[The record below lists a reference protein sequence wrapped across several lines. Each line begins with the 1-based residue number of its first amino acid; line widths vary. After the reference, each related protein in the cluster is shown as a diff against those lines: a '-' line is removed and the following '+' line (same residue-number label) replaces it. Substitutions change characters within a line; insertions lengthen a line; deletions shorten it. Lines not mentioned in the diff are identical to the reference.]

1 MPREPDEPT
10 AQQLLSAM
18 SPCEPYMAKDFVD
31 EFEAS
36 RWTVQRRLNSLVESG
51 DIQKKQ
57 HGETRV
63 TYWIDPGSSPK

>member
-1 MPREPDEPT
+1 
-10 AQQLLSAM
+10 
-18 SPCEPYMAKDFVD
+18 MAKDFVD